1 LHALIERADRIAA
14 RLTARRETVAVAESS
29 AGGLVSAALLA
40 VPGASAYYLGGAV
53 VYTAQ
58 ARRALIGLDEAGMAG
73 LRSASEPYAERVA
86 VLVRERHGAVWGLCE
101 TGAAGPGGNRY
112 GDAAGHTCL
121 AVSGPMTRRLT
132 LETRNGDRAANM
144 EAFAAAMLD
153 AFLDTLAEADRA
165 S

>member
-1 LHALIERADRIAA
+1 MHALIERADRIAA

-112 GDAAGHTCL
+112 GNAAGHTCL
-121 AVSGPMTRRLT
+121 SVSGPMTRRLT

-153 AFLDTLAEADRA
+153 AFLDALAEADRA

>member
-1 LHALIERADRIAA
+1 MRAMMERAGRIAA
-14 RLTARRETVAVAESS
+14 LLTARRETVAVAESS

-58 ARRALIGLDEAGMAG
+58 ARQALIGLDAAGMDG
-73 LRSASEPYAERVA
+73 LRSASEPYAARVA
-86 VLVRERHGAVWGLCE
+86 DLVRERHGAVWGLCE

-112 GDAAGHTCL
+112 GDSAGHTCL
-121 AVSGPMTRRLT
+121 AVAGPVASRRT
-132 LETRNGDRAANM
+132 VETGDSDRAANM

-153 AFLDTLAEADRA
+153 AFLEALAEADGA
-165 S
+165 P

>member
-1 LHALIERADRIAA
+1 MRELMERAGRIAA

-53 VYTAQ
+53 IYTAQ
-58 ARRALIGLDEAGMAG
+58 AREALIGLDAAGMEG
-73 LRSASEPYAERVA
+73 LRSASEPYAERA
-86 VLVRERHGAVWGLCE
+86 ATLVRERHGAVWGLCE

-121 AVSGPMTRRLT
+121 AVVGPVTLRQT
-132 LETRNGDRAANM
+132 LETGASDRAANM

-153 AFLDTLAEADRA
+153 AFLDALSEADRA